1 MNSHALNVLEF
12 PRVLDVVADRASSDL
27 GAARVRALRPTSER
41 AWIEREHSR
50 VAAVRSIAES
60 DKGWSTVAIPG
71 AGEAIA
77 RLSVRSAVLSGS
89 DLVLLGTLLRSS
101 RTMRAF
107 IASEKHPAVV
117 RAVLE
122 PFRLALA
129 DEQAVERMISAAIDD
144 DGNVRDEASPLL
156 RKLRRELRGTESDLV
171 RLLERLMSRLES
183 HQQVPD
189 MSVTL
194 RNGRLVI
201 PIRREARNAIG
212 GIVHD
217 SSHSGATLFVEPPAA
232 VEAGNR
238 IRELESEESK
248 EVERIL
254 AELTDKLRPHAP
266 ALDTSLDALVE
277 LDTLYARVRYA
288 GEFRCEPCDLTSPSD
303 GFAVFDG
310 RHPLLLAQGIAVV
323 PFDLTMDG
331 LERTL
336 LISGPNTGGKTV
348 LLKSLGLFSALTQ
361 SGVPVPVGKGT
372 SIAIFDDLFADIG
385 DEQSIES
392 SLSTFSAHVRNLSEV
407 LRAASAN
414 SLVVIDELGS
424 GTDPVEGAALGGAIL
439 ESLTRRRT
447 ISIATTHLGALKE
460 LALEVP
466 GIVNASLQF
475 DAVALAPTYRLIKGI
490 PGRSYGISIARR
502 LHLPDDVL
510 DRAEQRLPEGERDVS
525 ALVASLEKRDE
536 ELKKAEEET
545 KVRSD
550 DLSSRATRLAER
562 EKNVRERERDF
573 EKTARGDARQ
583 YLLDARADVEKAIA
597 ELQVRTGES
606 EAAAREARKRI
617 EELAE
622 SHASALDVLERP
634 EIGSA
639 VSQVKAGMVAE
650 GDWVT
655 VATLGGKKGRLLEI
669 RDGSGVVSVGSIKLT
684 VPLATLAPTQAD
696 NRPQEVRVPIRG
708 ELPELAPVREVDLRG
723 MRANEIEDVVMQALD
738 AAVRNDLKTLTII
751 HGKGTGALR
760 ERVNEMLMRESRV
773 SNFRMGAWNEGGA
786 GVTIVEFA

>member
-1 MNSHALNVLEF
+1 M
-12 PRVLDVVADRASSDL
+12 VAGRASSEL
-27 GAARVRALRPTSER
+27 GAERVRSLRPTSDR

-50 VAAVRSIAES
+50 VAAVRSISEG
-60 DKGWSTVAIPG
+60 DKGWTTVAIPN
-71 AGEAIA
+71 ANEATA
-77 RLSVRSAVLSGS
+77 RLSVQSAVLAGT
-89 DLVLLGTLLRSS
+89 DMLLLGTLLGSS
-101 RTMRAF
+101 RSMRGF
-107 IASEKHPAVV
+107 IGSEKHPAVV

-122 PFRLALA
+122 TFRRALA
-129 DEQAVERMISAAIDD
+129 DEQLVERMISGAIDD

-183 HQQVPD
+183 HQKVPD

-201 PIRREARNAIG
+201 PIRREARTAIG

-217 SSHSGATLFVEPPAA
+217 TSHSGATLFVEPPAA

-238 IRELESEESK
+238 IRELEAEESEE
-248 EVERIL
+248 VDRIL
-254 AELTDKLRPHAP
+254 GELTDNLRPHAP
-266 ALDTSLDALVE
+266 MLGTSLDALVE

-288 GEFRCEPCDLTSPSD
+288 GEFRCEPCDLTSPAD

-323 PFDLTMDG
+323 PFDLAMDG
-331 LERTL
+331 NERTL

-372 SIAIFDDLFADIG
+372 SVAIFDDLFADIG

-407 LRAASAN
+407 LRSASSS
-414 SLVVIDELGS
+414 SLVLIDELGS

-439 ESLTRRRT
+439 ENLTRRGT

-510 DRAEQRLPEGERDVS
+510 ERAEQRLPEGERDVS
-525 ALVASLEKRDE
+525 ALVASLEQRDE
-536 ELKKAEEET
+536 ELKKLEDEAT
-545 KVRSD
+545 VRSE
-550 DLSSRATRLAER
+550 DLSSRAARVAER
-562 EKNVRERERDF
+562 ERNVREREREF
-573 EKTARGDARQ
+573 EKGARRDARQ
-583 YLLDARADVEKAIA
+583 YLLDARAEVEKTIA
-597 ELQVRTGES
+597 ELQSKTDES
-606 EAAAREARKRI
+606 DLAAREARKRI

-622 SHASALDVLERP
+622 SQATAIDALERP
-634 EIGSA
+634 EPA
-639 VSQVKAGMVAE
+639 EQVTAGRAGKVAE

-655 VATLGGKKGRLLEI
+655 VATLGGKKGRLLEL
-669 RDGSGVVSVGSIKLT
+669 RDGSGVVAVGSMKLT
-684 VPLATLAPTQAD
+684 VPLKTLATTQPD
-696 NRPQEVRVPIRG
+696 ERPQDLRVPVRG

-723 MRANEIEDVVMQALD
+723 MRANEIEDIVMQALD
-738 AAVRNDLKTLTII
+738 AAVRNDLRTMTII

-760 ERVNEMLMRESRV
+760 ERVNEMLRNESRV
-773 SNFRMGAWNEGGA
+773 TNFRMGAWNEGGT
-786 GVTIVEFA
+786 GVTVVEFA

>member
-1 MNSHALNVLEF
+1 MNTHALNVLEF
-12 PRVLDVVADRASSDL
+12 PRVLDVVAGRASSEL
-27 GAARVRALRPTSER
+27 GAQRVRSLRPTSDR

-50 VAAVRSIAES
+50 VAAVRSISES
-60 DKGWSTVAIPG
+60 DKGWSTVAIP
-71 AGEAIA
+71 AAPDAIA
-77 RLSVRSAVLSGS
+77 RLSVQSAVLSGA
-89 DLVLLGTLLRSS
+89 DLLLLGTLLRSS

-107 IASEKHPAVV
+107 IGSEKHPAVV

-122 PFRLALA
+122 TFRLALA
-129 DEQAVERMISAAIDD
+129 DEQAIERMISGAIDD

-201 PIRREARNAIG
+201 PIRREARGAIG
-212 GIVHD
+212 GIVHGT
-217 SSHSGATLFVEPPAA
+217 SQSGATLFVEPPAA

-238 IRELESEESK
+238 IRELEADEAE

-254 AELTDKLRPHAP
+254 AEITDKLRPHAGML
-266 ALDTSLDALVE
+266 ATSLDALIE
-277 LDTLYARVRYA
+277 IDTLYARVRYA
-288 GEFRCEPCDLTSPSD
+288 GEFRCEPCELTLPAD
-303 GFAVFDG
+303 GFAVLDG
-310 RHPLLLAQGIAVV
+310 RHPLLLAQGVAVV
-323 PFDLTMDG
+323 PFDLAMDG

-407 LRAASAN
+407 LRSASAN
-414 SLVVIDELGS
+414 SLVLIDELGS
-424 GTDPVEGAALGGAIL
+424 GTDPIEGAALGGAIL
-439 ESLTRRRT
+439 ENLTRRGT
-447 ISIATTHLGALKE
+447 ISVATTHLGALKE

-502 LHLPDDVL
+502 LHLPDDVIE
-510 DRAEQRLPEGERDVS
+510 RAEQRLPEGERDVS

-536 ELKKAEEET
+536 ELKKLESEAA
-545 KVRSD
+545 VRSE
-550 DLSSRATRLAER
+550 DLSTRATRMAER
-562 EKNVRERERDF
+562 ERNVRERERDF
-573 EKTARGDARQ
+573 EKVARRDARQ

-606 EAAAREARKRI
+606 ESAAKEARKRI

-622 SHASALDVLERP
+622 SHASVLDNLERP
-634 EIGSA
+634 EAVQSA
-639 VSQVKAGMVAE
+639 SQEKAGNVSE

-655 VATLGGKKGRLLEI
+655 VATLGGKKGKLLEI
-669 RDGSGVVSVGSIKLT
+669 RDDSGVVSVGSIKLT
-684 VPLATLAPTQAD
+684 VPLSTLVRTQAEE
-696 NRPQEVRVPIRG
+696 RPQDLRVPIRG
-708 ELPELAPVREVDLRG
+708 ELPELAPAREVDLRG
-723 MRANEIEDVVMQALD
+723 MRANEIEDIVMQALD
-738 AAVRNDLKTLTII
+738 AAVRNDLKTMTII

-760 ERVNEMLMRESRV
+760 ERVNEMLMKESRV
-773 SNFRMGAWNEGGA
+773 SNFRMGAWNEGGS
-786 GVTIVEFA
+786 GVTVVEFA